1 VLSQILF
8 NPYIGGFLLAAI
20 LAAIMSTISSQLLVS
35 SSSLTEDFYKIF
47 LRKKASQ
54 KELVM
59 VGRMA
64 VAAVALVAIAL
75 AWNPDSNVLTLVSN
89 AWAGF
94 GAAFGPLVILSLFWK
109 RMTRWGALAGMITG
123 AATVLVWTY
132 VPVLAGEDGLVP
144 LGSVLYSIVPG
155 FIFSFVAIIVFSL
168 LSPRPKQSVE
178 DMHDNV
184 ETEMNTPA

>member
-1 VLSQILF
+1 
-8 NPYIGGFLLAAI
+8 
-20 LAAIMSTISSQLLVS
+20 
-35 SSSLTEDFYKIF
+35 
-47 LRKKASQ
+47 
-54 KELVM
+54 
-59 VGRMA
+59 
-64 VAAVALVAIAL
+64 
-75 AWNPDSNVLTLVSN
+75 
-89 AWAGF
+89 
-94 GAAFGPLVILSLFWK
+94 
-109 RMTRWGALAGMITG
+109 MITG